1 MLERISKKIGLT
13 QTEIKITLFVIVV
26 FIFGLTYKVFF
37 DKQESVPYQI
47 FDYSEEDEKFY
58 GSPNDTSLI
67 ISQKSDEKEVDY
79 KQEVLDFN
87 SQGFDNIQ
95 KKILPAEKS
104 INLNTAKLEELV
116 NLPGIGPKT
125 AQNIIDYRTLHKRFN
140 NINELLKV
148 KNMGVAKFAKIK
160 KYIFID

>member
-13 QTEIKITLFVIVV
+13 QTEIKITLFVLVV
-26 FIFGLTYKVFF
+26 FIFGLTFKVFF

-67 ISQKSDEKEVDY
+67 ISQKSDKKEVDY

-125 AQNIIDYRTLHKRFN
+125 AQNIIDYRTLNKRFN

-148 KNMGVAKFAKIK
+148 KNIGDAKFAKIK

>member
-13 QTEIKITLFVIVV
+13 QTELKISLFVIVV
-26 FIFGLTYKVFF
+26 FLFGLTYKVFF

-58 GSPNDTSLI
+58 GSANDADSVDLK
-67 ISQKSDEKEVDY
+67 KSDEKEVDY

-87 SQGFDNIQ
+87 SQSFDNIQ

-116 NLPGIGPKT
+116 NLPGIGTKT
-125 AQNIIDYRTLHKRFN
+125 AQNIIDYRDLHKRFN
-140 NINELLKV
+140 KINELLKV
-148 KNMGVAKFAKIK
+148 KNIGEAKFAKIK

>member
-13 QTEIKITLFVIVV
+13 QTELKITLFVIVV
-26 FIFGLTYKVFF
+26 FIVGLTYKVFF

-47 FDYSEEDEKFY
+47 FDYSVEDEKFY
-58 GSPNDTSLI
+58 GSAHDTSLI

-87 SQGFDNIQ
+87 SQSFDNIQ

-125 AQNIIDYRTLHKRFN
+125 AQNIIDYRDLHKRFN

-148 KNMGVAKFAKIK
+148 KNIGEAKLAKIK

>member
-13 QTEIKITLFVIVV
+13 QTELKISLFVIVV
-26 FIFGLTYKVFF
+26 FVFGLTYKVFF
-37 DKQESVPYQI
+37 DKKESVPYQI

-58 GSPNDTSLI
+58 GSANDADSVVF
-67 ISQKSDEKEVDY
+67 QKSDEKEVDY

-87 SQGFDNIQ
+87 SQSFDNIQ

-104 INLNTAKLEELV
+104 INLNTAEIEELV
-116 NLPGIGPKT
+116 NLPGIGQKT
-125 AQNIIDYRTLHKRFN
+125 AQNIIDYRSKHKRFN
-140 NINELLKV
+140 NTNELLEV
-148 KNMGVAKFAKIK
+148 KGIGQAKLAKIK

>member
-1 MLERISKKIGLT
+1 MLERISKKFGLT
-13 QTEIKITLFVIVV
+13 QTELKITLFVIVV
-26 FIFGLTYKVFF
+26 FIFGFTYKVFF

-58 GSPNDTSLI
+58 ASSNDTSLI

-87 SQGFDNIQ
+87 SQSFDNIQ
-95 KKILPAEKS
+95 KKNLPAEKS
-104 INLNTAKLEELV
+104 INLNTAGLEEFF

-125 AQNIIDYRTLHKRFN
+125 AQNIIDYRNLHKRFR
-140 NINELLKV
+140 NINELLDV
-148 KNMGVAKFAKIK
+148 NGIGEAKLAKIK

>member
-1 MLERISKKIGLT
+1 MLERISKKFGLT
-13 QTEIKITLFVIVV
+13 QTELKIALFIIAV
-26 FIFGLTYKVFF
+26 FIFGLSFKVFF

-58 GSPNDTSLI
+58 GSPSDTSLV

-87 SQGFDNIQ
+87 SQSFDNIQ
-95 KKILPAEKS
+95 KKVLPAEKS

-125 AQNIIDYRTLHKRFN
+125 AQNIIDYRDLHKRFN

-148 KNMGVAKFAKIK
+148 KNIGEAKLAKIK

>member
-26 FIFGLTYKVFF
+26 FVFGLTYKVFF

-58 GSPNDTSLI
+58 GSLNDTSLI

-87 SQGFDNIQ
+87 SQSFDNIQ
-95 KKILPAEKS
+95 KKVLPAEKS

-125 AQNIIDYRTLHKRFN
+125 AQNIIDYRDLHKRFN

-148 KNMGVAKFAKIK
+148 KNIGEAKLAKIK

>member
-13 QTEIKITLFVIVV
+13 QTEFKITLFVIVV
-26 FIFGLTYKVFF
+26 FLFGLTYKVFF

-125 AQNIIDYRTLHKRFN
+125 AQNIIDYRNLHKRFN

-148 KNMGVAKFAKIK
+148 KNIGEAKFAKIK

>member
-1 MLERISKKIGLT
+1 MLERISKKIGIT
-13 QTEIKITLFVIVV
+13 QTELKISLFVIFV
-26 FIFGLTYKVFF
+26 FLFGLTYKVFF
-37 DKQESVPYQI
+37 EKKESVPYQI

-58 GSPNDTSLI
+58 GSETDTTSVDF
-67 ISQKSDEKEVDY
+67 QKSDEKEVDY

-104 INLNTAKLEELV
+104 INVNTAKLEEFV

-125 AQNIIDYRTLHKRFN
+125 AQNIIDYRSKHKRFN
-140 NINELLKV
+140 NTNELLEV
-148 KNMGVAKFAKIK
+148 KGIGQAKLAKIK

>member
-13 QTEIKITLFVIVV
+13 QTELKISLFVIVV
-26 FIFGLTYKVFF
+26 FVFGLTYKVFF
-37 DKQESVPYQI
+37 DKKELVPYQI

-58 GSPNDTSLI
+58 ASVHNSDSVD
-67 ISQKSDEKEVDY
+67 SKKSDEKEVDY

-87 SQGFDNIQ
+87 SQSFDNIQ

-104 INLNTAKLEELV
+104 INLNTAEIEELV
-116 NLPGIGPKT
+116 NLPGIGQKT
-125 AQNIIDYRTLHKRFN
+125 AQNIIDYRSKHKRFN
-140 NINELLKV
+140 NTNELLEV
-148 KNMGVAKFAKIK
+148 KGIGQAKLAKIK

>member
-37 DKQESVPYQI
+37 DKQESVLYQI

-87 SQGFDNIQ
+87 SQSFDNIQ
-95 KKILPAEKS
+95 KKVLPAEKS

-125 AQNIIDYRTLHKRFN
+125 AQNIIDYRNLHKRFN

-148 KNMGVAKFAKIK
+148 KNIGEAKLAKIK

>member
-13 QTEIKITLFVIVV
+13 QTELKISLFVIVV
-26 FIFGLTYKVFF
+26 FVFGLTYKVFF
-37 DKQESVPYQI
+37 DKKESVPYQI

-58 GSPNDTSLI
+58 GSANDTDSVVFH
-67 ISQKSDEKEVDY
+67 KSDEKEVDY

-87 SQGFDNIQ
+87 SQSFDNIQ

-104 INLNTAKLEELV
+104 INLNTAEIEELV
-116 NLPGIGPKT
+116 NLPGIGQKT
-125 AQNIIDYRTLHKRFN
+125 AQNIIDYRSKHKRFN
-140 NINELLKV
+140 NTNELLKV
-148 KNMGVAKFAKIK
+148 KGIGQAKLAKIK

>member
-1 MLERISKKIGLT
+1 MLERISKKFGLT
-13 QTEIKITLFVIVV
+13 QTELKIALFIIVV

-37 DKQESVPYQI
+37 DKQESVLYQI

-87 SQGFDNIQ
+87 SQSFDNIQ
-95 KKILPAEKS
+95 KKVLPAEKS

-125 AQNIIDYRTLHKRFN
+125 AQNIIDYRDLHKRFN

-148 KNMGVAKFAKIK
+148 KNIGEAKLAKIN